1 MRAVLGSVSYE
12 YELELVSVD
21 EVALE
26 VDAPELDEVVD
37 PSEVLLEALEEAV
50 VVPDEPEAP
59 EAIASISEAV
69 SHAANKAA
77 IAPSNKNLF
86 MSSPR

>member
-1 MRAVLGSVSYE
+1 M
-12 YELELVSVD
+12 D
-21 EVALE
+21 EDALDALE
-26 VDAPELDEVVD
+26 FDDPELDEVVD
-37 PSEVLLEALEEAV
+37 PSEALLEVLEEAD

-69 SHAANKAA
+69 SQAANKTA

>member
-1 MRAVLGSVSYE
+1 MDDDALDA
-12 YELELVSVD
+12 L
-21 EVALE
+21 VALE
-26 VDAPELDEVVD
+26 SDDPELDEVVV

-69 SHAANKAA
+69 SQAANKVA

>member
-1 MRAVLGSVSYE
+1 MDEDALDALDALDVLDV
-12 YELELVSVD
+12 LVSD
-21 EVALE
+21 
-26 VDAPELDEVVD
+26 DPELDEVVI
-37 PSEVLLEALEEAV
+37 PSEVLLEALEESV

-69 SHAANKAA
+69 SQAANKAA

>member
-1 MRAVLGSVSYE
+1 MDEDPLDVL
-12 YELELVSVD
+12 D
-21 EVALE
+21 ALE
-26 VDAPELDEVVD
+26 SDDVELDEEVD
-37 PSEVLLEALEEAV
+37 PSEVLVEALEEED

-69 SHAANKAA
+69 SQAANKAA

>member
-1 MRAVLGSVSYE
+1 M
-12 YELELVSVD
+12 D
-21 EVALE
+21 EDALE
-26 VDAPELDEVVD
+26 SDDPELDEVVV
-37 PSEVLLEALEEAV
+37 PSEVLLVEALEEAV
-50 VVPDEPEAP
+50 VDPDEPEAP

-69 SHAANKAA
+69 SQAANKAA

>member
-1 MRAVLGSVSYE
+1 M
-12 YELELVSVD
+12 D
-21 EVALE
+21 EDALDALVALE
-26 VDAPELDEVVD
+26 SDDPELDEVVV
-37 PSEVLLEALEEAV
+37 PSEVLLVEALEEAV

-69 SHAANKAA
+69 SQAANKAA

>member
-1 MRAVLGSVSYE
+1 M
-12 YELELVSVD
+12 D
-21 EVALE
+21 EDALVALE
-26 VDAPELDEVVD
+26 SDDPEFDEVVV
-37 PSEVLLEALEEAV
+37 PSEVLLEALEEVV

-69 SHAANKAA
+69 SQAANKAA

-86 MSSPR
+86 ISSPR